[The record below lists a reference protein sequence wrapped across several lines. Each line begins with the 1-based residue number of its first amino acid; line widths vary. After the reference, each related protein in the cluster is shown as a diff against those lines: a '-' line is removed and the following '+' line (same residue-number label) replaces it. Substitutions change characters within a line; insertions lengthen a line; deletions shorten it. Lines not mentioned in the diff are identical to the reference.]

1 MVKLFLSLFFVFS
14 LIHAEDTLNSG
25 EFDVSLDNGDVKAS
39 IQKVNPVLEELDM
52 KIKSLLDEDTYSKNK
67 AYVNIIFSPKS
78 NFIIND
84 RVDSVKVVQTLKDNG
99 LLNLY
104 FKKPRELRINFH
116 TSDNPTFFVKI
127 MGDAL
132 RNMGYYRYVTKEAK
146 LNETG
151 FTWSITLNAEYVT
164 DPQVLQKELD
174 NSGSKIV
181 DVIRLSKTEWTFSV
195 DMRDAFL
202 AVEMLFDG
210 EKVEL
215 KRSLYSYWLDVSG
228 IEKLKIES
236 SSSNTWYPYIT
247 YFDSSLHLLKVV
259 KKDTQRRA
267 MYLSIPQNA
276 KYIKIS
282 DIYTLKNIRDSLY
295 LIPIGER

>member
-1 MVKLFLSLFFVFS
+1 MVKLFLSLLFVFS
-14 LIHAEDTLNSG
+14 IVHAEDTLGNSG
-25 EFDVSLDNGDVKAS
+25 FASEFNNGDVKAS
-39 IQKVNPVLEELDM
+39 VKEINPVLEQLDM
-52 KIKSLLDEDTYSKNK
+52 KIKSLLDEATYTKNE
-67 AYVNIIFSPKS
+67 AYINIIFSPKS
-78 NFIIND
+78 DFIIND

-104 FKKPRELRINFH
+104 FKKPQQLRINFH

-132 RNMGYYRYVTKEAK
+132 RNMGYYRYVTKESK

-151 FTWSITLNAEYVT
+151 FIWSITLKAEYVT

-181 DVIRLSKTEWTFSV
+181 DVTRHTQTEWTFSV

-202 AVEMLFDG
+202 AVEMLYDG
-210 EKVEL
+210 ERVEL
-215 KRSLYSYWLDVSG
+215 NRSLYSYWLDVSG

-236 SSSNTWYPYIT
+236 SYRNSWYPYIT

-259 KKDTQRRA
+259 KKDTKRRA

-282 DIYTLKNIRDSLY
+282 DIYTLKNIKDSLY
-295 LIPIGER
+295 LTPIGEK